1 MQVKI
6 TDPGFAGFTG
16 HFGTVYFEN
25 GVSEHISSAE
35 AERLGCIVRCEDLD
49 GVNPSAT
56 QRMVDIQHKN
66 LDELMAAGK
75 GNVGASR
82 VTEQVPTGNQ
92 TVAKTTD
99 QVSTPQGK
107 QPSLNFTREQ
117 LEALAD
123 KEGIAGLRNIGS
135 QHGVKG
141 RSIAEIISELMAIQ
155 AAANPVAQ
163 VEPVAAPV
171 AETVVE
177 PVEDAKE

>member
-35 AERLGCIVRCEDLD
+35 AERLGCIVKCETLD
-49 GVNPSAT
+49 GQNPSAT

-66 LDELMAAGK
+66 LDELLAQGK
-75 GNVGASR
+75 GVVGADRAAVQTPES
-82 VTEQVPTGNQ
+82 NQ
-92 TVAKTTD
+92 TVAKTEDAGGETKPG
-99 QVSTPQGK
+99 V
-107 QPSLNFTREQ
+107 QPSLNFTRED

-123 KEGIAGLRNIGS
+123 KEGITGLRNIGS

-141 RSIAEIISELMAIQ
+141 RSIADIIDELMAIQ
-155 AAANPVAQ
+155 AAAKPVVQA
-163 VEPVAAPV
+163 V
-171 AETVVE
+171 AE
-177 PVEDAKE
+177 